1 MTKLIEKLTSWKAA
15 GIAVVIGA
23 LGIWSVLEADAEHA
37 PSGYAQP
44 WQLPAPG
51 DRDEDED
58 EGEEYAASR

>member
-1 MTKLIEKLTSWKAA
+1 MNLIEKLTSWKAA

-23 LGIWSVLEADAEHA
+23 LGVWSVLDADAEHS

-51 DRDEDED
+51 DEKDED